1 MKLQTQRLDNLWVS
15 CYGSSVMN
23 EKSMLSNKNIVK
35 YCAKYFVVLTV
46 GAYVLNTCT
55 NLINQKSD
63 VANLV
68 GTALFAG
75 LFIGSLI
82 ILRSDVT
89 KLVKNIKSENKENE

>member
-1 MKLQTQRLDNLWVS
+1 MFT
-15 CYGSSVMN
+15 
-23 EKSMLSNKNIVK
+23 NKNIVK

-46 GAYVLNTCT
+46 GAYLFNQST

-75 LFIGSLI
+75 LFVGTLLI
-82 ILRSDVT
+82 LKSDVT
-89 KLVKNIKSENKENE
+89 KLVNNTKTENKENE

>member
-1 MKLQTQRLDNLWVS
+1 MF
-15 CYGSSVMN
+15 
-23 EKSMLSNKNIVK
+23 SNKNIVK
-35 YCAKYFVVLTV
+35 YSLKYFVVLTV

>member
-1 MKLQTQRLDNLWVS
+1 MF
-15 CYGSSVMN
+15 
-23 EKSMLSNKNIVK
+23 SNKNIVK
-35 YCAKYFVVLTV
+35 YSLKYFVVLTV
-46 GAYVLNTCT
+46 GAYVFNTCT

-75 LFIGSLI
+75 LFIASLI

>member
-1 MKLQTQRLDNLWVS
+1 
-15 CYGSSVMN
+15 MN
-23 EKSMLSNKNIVK
+23 EKIMFSNKNIVK

-46 GAYVLNTCT
+46 GACLFNQST

-82 ILRSDVT
+82 ILKSDVT
-89 KLVKNIKSENKENE
+89 KLVKNINTENKENE

>member
-1 MKLQTQRLDNLWVS
+1 MFT
-15 CYGSSVMN
+15 
-23 EKSMLSNKNIVK
+23 NKNIVK

-46 GAYVLNTCT
+46 GAYLFNQST

-75 LFIGSLI
+75 LFIGTLLI
-82 ILRSDVT
+82 LKSDVT
-89 KLVKNIKSENKENE
+89 KLVKNINSENKENE

>member
-1 MKLQTQRLDNLWVS
+1 MF
-15 CYGSSVMN
+15 
-23 EKSMLSNKNIVK
+23 SNKNIVK
-35 YCAKYFVVLTV
+35 YSLKYIVVLTV
-46 GAYVLNTCT
+46 GAYVFNTCT

-63 VANLV
+63 VANLL

>member
-1 MKLQTQRLDNLWVS
+1 MF
-15 CYGSSVMN
+15 
-23 EKSMLSNKNIVK
+23 SNKNIVK

-63 VANLV
+63 VANLL

-82 ILRSDVT
+82 LLRSDVT